1 MATEES
7 RLFQAL
13 ETGLAWVEMVGFRL
27 FQDKL
32 ETDLEA
38 EIGAE
43 TEIDLAWAETE
54 ELRPFQDR

>member
-1 MATEES
+1 
-7 RLFQAL
+7 
-13 ETGLAWVEMVGFRL
+13 MVGFRL

-54 ELRPFQDR
+54 DLRPFQDR